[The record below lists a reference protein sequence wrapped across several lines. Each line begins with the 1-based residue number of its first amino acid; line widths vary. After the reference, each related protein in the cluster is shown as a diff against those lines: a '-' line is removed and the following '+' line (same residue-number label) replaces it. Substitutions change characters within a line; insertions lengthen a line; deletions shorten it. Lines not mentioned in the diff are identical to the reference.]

1 MASHTSE
8 KAEFDAVEQASSPN
22 SEPEHAD
29 ERTIRRIA
37 EEQVGGMS
45 TDEMIERYESGEHP
59 GGMQGGALVPPE
71 GLEEGRVRES
81 LHAHPYD
88 DEPPDPKLRRPGHRR
103 GMSTQ
108 RAGS

>member
-1 MASHTSE
+1 MAPNTSQTE
-8 KAEFDAVEQASSPN
+8 QHEATSQASPHN
-22 SEPEHAD
+22 DQPEHAD

-45 TDEMIERYESGEHP
+45 TDEMLERYESGEHP
-59 GGMQGGALVPPE
+59 GGMQGGAFIPPE
-71 GLEEGRVRES
+71 DMEEGKVRES
-81 LHAHPYD
+81 LHAEPYD
-88 DEPPDPKLRRPGHRR
+88 DEPADPKMRRPGHRR